1 MATRR
6 KSAAP
11 VASPEGSGASSF
23 AISERGAEPT
33 TALNQLSPDIQ
44 ALVEKARQVQAR
56 AWAPYSNF
64 HVGAAIVDGQGGVH
78 VGCNVENVSF
88 GGTVCAERNAVAAA
102 VAAGR
107 RDLKLCVV
115 TVQIETPATPCGF
128 CRQVLAEFNPSIQ
141 IVCVGASGKVLQTS
155 LDVLLPGAF
164 TPAQLNETRRQPGR
178 GATEPA

>member
-6 KSAAP
+6 KSAAAA
-11 VASPEGSGASSF
+11 ASPENSGTSLAV
-23 AISERGAEPT
+23 ATDRGAEPA
-33 TALNQLSPDIQ
+33 TALNQLSPEVQ
-44 ALVEKARQVQAR
+44 LLVEKARQVQAR

-64 HVGAAIVDGQGGVH
+64 HVGAAIVDAQGDVH

-115 TVQIETPATPCGF
+115 TVQIDTPATPCGF
-128 CRQVLAEFNPSIQ
+128 CRQVLAEFNPTMQ
-141 IVCVGASGKVLQTS
+141 IICVGAGGRVLQTS

-164 TPAQLNETRRQPGR
+164 TPAQLNELRR
-178 GATEPA
+178 